1 MLFLSCL
8 VESLIAPPV
17 ISVSSPSLEK
27 HGVIRVLLY
36 NKQLFP
42 SNHRSLKFTLSSY
55 PPVFTTNYT
64 TVDAD
69 QSFFR
74 EEFGLNS
81 LIVTLT
87 PPSPSGGTFPS
98 TIAVTWSAVL
108 NIEQNTLSKVKVNQI
123 YSKLQRSVHETTN
136 QTVIFKIFEISECL
150 DAEAIS

>member
-1 MLFLSCL
+1 M
-8 VESLIAPPV
+8 

-42 SNHRSLKFTLSSY
+42 SNHRSLKLTLSSY

-69 QSFFR
+69 RSFFS

-81 LIVTLT
+81 LIVSLT
-87 PPSPSGGTFPS
+87 PTSPSGGTFPS

-108 NIEQNTLSKVKVNQI
+108 NIEQNTLYKVQLNHGQNN
-123 YSKLQRSVHETTN
+123 SKLQRSVHETTN
-136 QTVIFKIFEISECL
+136 QTVIFKIFEISECMV
-150 DAEAIS
+150 